1 MQAILRALGLVKRSE
16 LTSMENDRD
25 YYAHRVVEWQTAAE
39 QLSRTNRELSAE
51 KIELEKKIE
60 SQAAAIAGIDN
71 ELNGQRQEFR
81 RVSLQ
86 LAAKC
91 DEAAQLR
98 RDLDSARSQS
108 QIGLPLDVAEPP
120 KAAPVKHEPM
130 ITVRRYMTRN
140 AGIANPTFGML
151 KKVSGIAAKIS
162 RERGLSIGNY
172 GGNPGDPEMN
182 CNTYPASVIADAYR
196 STI

>member
-1 MQAILRALGLVKRSE
+1 MQAILSAIGLAKLSE
-16 LTSMENDRD
+16 LTAMENDRD

-39 QLSRTNRELSAE
+39 QLSRTNRALSAE

-60 SQAAAIAGIDN
+60 SQAAAIAGMDN
-71 ELNGQRQEFR
+71 ELNGQRHEFR

-108 QIGLPLDVAEPP
+108 QIGLPLDVSDKP

-130 ITVRRYMTRN
+130 ITVRKYLARN
-140 AGIANPTFGML
+140 AGIDKPSRGL
-151 KKVSGIAAKIS
+151 LIKVSKRASKIAKA
-162 RERGLSIGNY
+162 RGVEVGKQKSPHGNL
-172 GGNPGDPEMN
+172 EHN
-182 CNTYPASVIADAYR
+182 CCTYPAPVIADAYR